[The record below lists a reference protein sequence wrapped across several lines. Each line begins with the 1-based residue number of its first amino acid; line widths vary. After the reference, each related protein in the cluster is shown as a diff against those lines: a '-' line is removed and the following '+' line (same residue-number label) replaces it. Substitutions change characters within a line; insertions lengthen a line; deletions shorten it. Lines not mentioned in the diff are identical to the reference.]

1 MRTPAASAAAV
12 VSGPI
17 ETAGIETP
25 SCAYARAAEAEAS
38 TTRSP
43 SSGCVGRTARAS
55 AAARRRRR
63 SPATRAC
70 ARARPSAR
78 PAASG
83 RPSPRGELRELPGQL
98 GGVLAASPLEPRAV
112 LRGDERGQL
121 LAVVV
126 RGNRCEA
133 TAADGEDARSLRLDT
148 APRLRVI
155 AGRDELFL
163 TGANLQGECAL
174 SGLRQQLVRVEAASD
189 LVPEPEPVEA
199 AGRQHDRVQAA
210 LAALAQTRVD
220 VAAERLDR
228 ELGLERQQLCLAA
241 DRGSPDAHPRP
252 QLRDAAER
260 VARILAFE
268 IGAHDEP
275 IRVR

>member
-1 MRTPAASAAAV
+1 MLVRTSQSYGQRAIGP
-12 VSGPI
+12 VSIG
-17 ETAGIETP
+17 
-25 SCAYARAAEAEAS
+25 SS
-38 TTRSP
+38 F
-43 SSGCVGRTARAS
+43 SSGATTTSKPSDSSLRAS
-55 AAARRRRR
+55 PAER
-63 SPATRAC
+63 ST
-70 ARARPSAR
+70 
-78 PAASG
+78 G
-83 RPSPRGELRELPGQL
+83 R
-98 GGVLAASPLEPRAV
+98 V
-112 LRGDERGQL
+112 
-121 LAVVV
+121 
-126 RGNRCEA
+126 
-133 TAADGEDARSLRLDT
+133 
-148 APRLRVI
+148 
-155 AGRDELFL
+155 ELFL

-174 SGLRQQLVRVEAASD
+174 SGLRQQLVRVEAAPD

-220 VAAERLDR
+220 VAAERRDR
-228 ELGLERQQLCLAA
+228 ELGLERQQLRLAA